1 MSYRSHNARP
11 PLAIMPV
18 TLDEVDLAIVELVQT
33 DPRMAY
39 ADIAAAVGV
48 SRGTVRNRLG
58 RLRDSGAL
66 NIMAWVLPSA
76 LGFGALL
83 TVGVAVEI
91 EHRNDIIEALK
102 EIPEVSFIATV
113 TGDEDLVVDIHCR
126 DYKHAHDAIIDK
138 IQRLRGVTRTSS
150 RVVLAVHR
158 AQAPDP
164 RALRS

>member
-1 MSYRSHNARP
+1 MPYRSHNARAT
-11 PLAIMPV
+11 LAAVPV
-18 TLDEVDLAIVELVQT
+18 TLDDLDVAIVEHLQN

-39 ADIAAAVGV
+39 ADIGAAVGV
-48 SRGTVRNRLG
+48 SRGTVRNRLS

-83 TVGVAVEI
+83 TVGVTVEI
-91 EHRNDIIEALK
+91 EHRDDVIEALK
-102 EIPEVSFIATV
+102 AIPEVSFIATV

-126 DYKHAHDAIIDK
+126 DYEHAHDAIIDK